1 MNIVKKAF
9 LRDYSFWIFSISIPF
24 FVSHVTFAQCTS
36 GCSVTYNTC
45 ANIASISAT
54 NGTSGANHVICIS
67 PPAGCGNITVG
78 NTALG
83 QYERIVI
90 CTNSPT
96 DTVKF
101 IGNFAASGGGSS
113 AANDNTR
120 FVDIYGNAQ
129 FTYGGTITWGSRI
142 VINVASTGSLNLK
155 NPTQISFLN
164 SSSMTNA
171 GKITS
176 SSDLIFTSGTTGPMI
191 NTGTVNASNISFNG
205 GGLTNSGT
213 IQSNSSL
220 VFATGA
226 GTVLN
231 NGNLLAGCEL
241 TITSGLFTNSNYVYS
256 QCNTTVSTA
265 ITNNSNFKTEGTLTL
280 NASGTFNFQNGLFES
295 DSLILNGGN
304 INAGI
309 GCAAFIV
316 HKFSSIQ
323 NGSGFTSVPANSVG
337 IYDTGNPGF
346 IDNVSVGCGGANPA
360 VPYNGGPYCGV
371 LPLLGVGSMGTGSG
385 CFASLPVTWL
395 SNSATL
401 INDQQI
407 EIYWSTANEF
417 NNNYFTVQR
426 SIDGVNFISV
436 SHEIEAMG
444 KGSLAHDYSFIDNY
458 HCNGIVYYKL
468 MQTDIDGRSSYSSI
482 IEVKRLGFAE
492 TINFDVFPNPLTSS
506 SDITLNLNGLE
517 SASEILVV
525 LLDHLGNTIY
535 TKAMITEKENLLFTI
550 GSDVDLQKGIYF
562 ISASNNQSLV
572 TKKLVVN

>member
-1 MNIVKKAF
+1 MMIRKTLF
-9 LRDYSFWIFSISIPF
+9 LRNYALLVLNISIAF
-24 FVSHVTFAQCTS
+24 FLSHTAFAQCTS

-45 ANIASISAT
+45 ANIATITAT
-54 NGTSGANHVICIS
+54 GGTAGANHVICIS

-78 NTALG
+78 NTVLG
-83 QYERIVI
+83 QYDRLVI

-101 IGNFAASGGGSS
+101 IGNFAASGGGPS

-129 FTYGGTITWGSRI
+129 FTYGGTIIWGPRI
-142 VINVASTGSLNLK
+142 VINVASTGSLVLK

-164 SSSMTNA
+164 SSSITNA

-176 SSDLIFTSGTTGPMI
+176 SSDLIFTSGTSGPMI

-213 IQSNSSL
+213 IQSASSL

-226 GTVLN
+226 GAVLN
-231 NGNLLAGCEL
+231 SGNLLAGCDL

-265 ITNNSNFKTEGTLTL
+265 ITNNANFKTEGTLTL

-304 INAGI
+304 INAGT

-323 NGSGFTSVPANSVG
+323 NGSGFTSVPVNSVG
-337 IYDTGNPGF
+337 IYDTGNAGF
-346 IDNVSVGCGGANPA
+346 IDNVSVGCGGAVP
-360 VPYNGGPYCGV
+360 PYNGGPYCGV
-371 LPLLGVGSMGTGSG
+371 VPLLGVGGMGSGSG

-401 INDQQI
+401 ISDQQI
-407 EIYWSTANEF
+407 EVEWTTANEF
-417 NNNYFTVQR
+417 NNNYFTVLR

-436 SHEIEAMG
+436 SSEIEAMA
-444 KGSLAHDYSFIDNY
+444 KGSLSHSYSYIDNY

-468 MQTDIDGRSSYSSI
+468 MQTDIDGKSSYSSI

-492 TINFDVFPNPLTSS
+492 ALNFDVFPNPSTSNS
-506 SDITLNLNGLE
+506 ELTLNLNGLE
-517 SASEILVV
+517 SDTEILVV
-525 LLDHLGNTIY
+525 LVDHLGSTIY
-535 TKAMITEKENLLFTI
+535 TKAVITERENMLFTI
-550 GSDVDLQKGIYF
+550 GNEVDLQKGIYF
-562 ISASNNQSLV
+562 ISASTNQSLV